1 MVNFKLS
8 EIANAVGGT
17 LFGEDISV
25 LGICTDTRKIE
36 KGCAFLAIKGEN
48 FDGHLFVKNAAEA
61 GALAAIVSSEP
72 ENTEIPYVLVDDTR
86 EAYIKIAAY
95 HRKRFNIPVIG
106 VTGSVGKTTTREM
119 TAAALS
125 SKRVHKN
132 EGNFNNDI
140 GLPAAVLT
148 LTEDA
153 DLAVYEMGMNHFGEI
168 SRLSK
173 MVMPDVGII
182 SNVGISH
189 VENLGSREGI
199 LKAKLEILD
208 GMKENAPLV
217 INIDNDMLS
226 EVKYSNLITC
236 GFNEKAMYRAVNWDI
251 SNDGTTVEIKTPK
264 DSFEFFIPVI
274 GTHFISNALQAIA
287 AAEAVGINARQAAKD
302 LASYKTV
309 GMRQNIRKINGITVI
324 EDCYNASPDSM
335 RAGLDV
341 LRLMGGRKI
350 AALGD
355 MLELGEMS
363 REAHENVGKMAAEMG
378 VDILLCVG
386 EKSVYTVK
394 TATANGIKEA
404 YHFDSKAE
412 LSSRLCD
419 IIKAGDTV
427 LFKASRGMKL
437 EEAIKELYNKIG

>member
-8 EIANAVGGT
+8 EIAGACNGT

-25 LGICTDTRKIE
+25 SCICTDTRKIQN
-36 KGCAFLAIKGEN
+36 GCAFLAIKGER
-48 FDGHLFVKNAAEA
+48 FDGHLFVENAAEA
-61 GALAAIVSSEP
+61 GACGAIVSSVP
-72 ENTEIPYVLVDDTR
+72 ENVSIPYVLVEDTR

-95 HRKRFNIPVIG
+95 HRKKFNIPVIG

-140 GLPAAVLT
+140 GLPAALLT
-148 LTEDA
+148 LTDEF

-173 MVMPDVGII
+173 MVLPHVGII

-189 VENLGSREGI
+189 IENLGSRENI

-208 GMKENAPLV
+208 GMEENAPLV
-217 INIDNDMLS
+217 INIDNDMLKT
-226 EVKYSNLITC
+226 VKYPNLITC
-236 GFNEKAMYRAVNWDI
+236 GFDEKAQYRAVKWDI
-251 SNDGTTVEIKTPK
+251 SSEGTTVEIKTPT
-264 DSFEFFIPVI
+264 DCFEFFIPVI

-287 AAEAVGINARQAAKD
+287 AAEAVGIDAREAAKN
-302 LASYKTV
+302 LTSYKTV
-309 GMRQNIRKINGITVI
+309 GMRQNIRKINNITVI

-341 LRLMGGRKI
+341 LRLIGGRKI
-350 AALGD
+350 AVLGD

-363 REAHENVGKMAAEMG
+363 IEAHENVGKMAAEMG
-378 VDILLCVG
+378 VDILLCFG
-386 EKSVYTVK
+386 EYSKFTQK
-394 TATANGIKEA
+394 EAKAGGIKET
-404 YHFDSKAE
+404 YHFDSKE
-412 LSSRLCD
+412 QLSVKLCD

-437 EEAIKELYNKIG
+437 EEAMKELYNKIG